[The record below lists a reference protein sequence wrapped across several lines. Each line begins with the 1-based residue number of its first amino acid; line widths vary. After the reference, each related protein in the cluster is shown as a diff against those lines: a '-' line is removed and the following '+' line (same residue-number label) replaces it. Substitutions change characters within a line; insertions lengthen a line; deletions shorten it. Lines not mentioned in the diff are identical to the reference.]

1 MVELQSYL
9 VTYLLTPSNGMAVFH
24 ISDPATSPHPS
35 TISGWCHMPFEAAIQ
50 TATILTRQTSRSR
63 LQKSG
68 LHTPQR
74 LAKSIST
81 PREKLHRIGAV
92 KTLPNLVRAA
102 TARYTLLLP
111 SVRKAHS
118 PNKWCHNIIC
128 SQECPMGY
136 PRSPRSNTLI
146 KDKVNNSQSKKQY

>member
-1 MVELQSYL
+1 
-9 VTYLLTPSNGMAVFH
+9 
-24 ISDPATSPHPS
+24 
-35 TISGWCHMPFEAAIQ
+35 MPLEAAIQ

-81 PREKLHRIGAV
+81 PREKLHSVGAV
-92 KTLPNLVRAA
+92 KTSPVLVRDA

-111 SVRKAHS
+111 AVRKAHS
-118 PNKWCHNIIC
+118 PNKWCHNTSC

-136 PRSPRSNTLI
+136 ARFSRSNTLI
-146 KDKVNNSQSKKQY
+146 KDQVNNSQSEKQY